1 MPIKVLQ
8 YFAII
13 FRLLFTLPAEYT
25 EQGLRNGRASVR
37 WSVHLSYDR
46 QQQRR
51 AASLLL
57 SAPWEE
63 EGYVDRQTT
72 ALSSKCGQR
81 HVVSHVQ
88 EAEHRLVTQAQLP
101 P

>member
-1 MPIKVLQ
+1 MRSRVYETVDRP
-8 YFAII
+8 
-13 FRLLFTLPAEYT
+13 
-25 EQGLRNGRASVR
+25 SVR
-37 WSVHLSYDR
+37 RSVHLSYNR

-63 EGYVDRQTT
+63 AGYVDRQTT

-81 HVVSHVQ
+81 HVVS
-88 EAEHRLVTQAQLP
+88 RRTGG
-101 P
+101 